1 MPTPPKWVEQLKLMV
16 MQAGLGM
23 SPDEIKNYIS
33 QVVDIIVQLKRG
45 EGGVRY
51 VSEVKF
57 LKNPVKPKDIL
68 Q

>member
-1 MPTPPKWVEQLKLMV
+1 

-45 EGGVRY
+45 ECGVRY